1 MQVPLEGCPSPIS
14 SQESTGYILRIVARN
29 DKDDRT
35 SVSRGFFIGN
45 GSHCAVHLI
54 NSGLTVYGD
63 NARVEFTTSGLPV
76 TGIRCKVDSQEFPC
90 KYDWKLMGDRMII
103 KF

>member
-1 MQVPLEGCPSPIS
+1 MFIHYAGSSGKVSFSNLESG
-14 SQESTGYILRIVARN
+14 EYILRIVARN

-54 NSGLTVYGD
+54 NSGLSIYGD
-63 NARVEFTTSGLPV
+63 NAKVEFTTSGLPV
-76 TGIRCKVDSQEFPC
+76 TGISCKVDSQELPC
-90 KYDWKLMGDRMII
+90 KW
-103 KF
+103 